1 MEITLNLPENTYQ
14 NFLNLAKKTSRQISD
29 VILEKIQSDYWTN
42 DQEFEQ
48 NISKLSDAE
57 VLEIANLKLSKQ
69 QDKRLSQLLENQR
82 ETRITTSE
90 KIELEG
96 LMGLYRMGNLRK
108 AQGCLEAVR
117 RGLIKTPADL
127 K

>member
-1 MEITLNLPENTYQ
+1 MEVTLNLPENIYR
-14 NFLNLAKKTSRQISD
+14 NFQKLAERTSRRID
-29 VILEKIQSDYWTN
+29 EVIAEKIQNDYWAEN
-42 DQEFEQ
+42 LDAGESIA
-48 NISKLSDAE
+48 NLSDAE
-57 VLEIANLKLSKQ
+57 MLELANLKLSEQ
-69 QDKRLSQLLENQR
+69 QDKRMSRLLENQR
-82 ETRITTSE
+82 ESRITTSE

>member
-14 NFLNLAKKTSRQISD
+14 NFLNLAEKTSRRISD
-29 VILEKIQSDYWTN
+29 VILEKIQSDYWID
-42 DQEFEQ
+42 DQEFAQ
-48 NISKLSDAE
+48 NISNLSDTE
-57 VLEIANLKLSKQ
+57 ILELANLKLAKQ
-69 QDKRLSQLLENQR
+69 QDMRLSRLLENQR
-82 ETRITTSE
+82 ETRITTGE

-96 LMGLYRMGNLRK
+96 LMRLYRMGNLRK

>member
-14 NFLNLAKKTSRQISD
+14 NFLNLAEKTSRRISD
-29 VILEKIQSDYWTN
+29 VILEKIQSDYWAD
-42 DQEFEQ
+42 DQEFAQ
-48 NISKLSDAE
+48 NISNLSDAE
-57 VLEIANLKLSKQ
+57 ILELANLKLAKQ
-69 QDKRLSQLLENQR
+69 QDTRLSRLLENQR
-82 ETRITTSE
+82 ESRITTSE

>member
-14 NFLNLAKKTSRQISD
+14 NFLNLAEKTSRRISD
-29 VILEKIQSDYWTN
+29 VILEKIQSDYWID
-42 DQEFEQ
+42 DQEFAQ
-48 NISKLSDAE
+48 NISNLSDTE
-57 VLEIANLKLSKQ
+57 ILELANLKLAKQ
-69 QDKRLSQLLENQR
+69 QDTRLSRLLENQR
-82 ETRITTSE
+82 ETRITTGE

-117 RGLIKTPADL
+117 RGLIRTPADL